1 VDVTVDD
8 AWSDAALARGA
19 VADIDLAAL
28 RHNVRVLRER
38 TATPLLA
45 VVKAD
50 AYGHGLVACARAAVA
65 EGAEW
70 LGVALPTEAVR
81 LREGGIDA
89 RVLTWLAVP
98 GSPFEECVHHDI
110 DVTVSARWALDAVVA
125 AARAVGRA
133 ARVQLKVDTGLSRNG
148 ATVDEWA
155 ALVAAARAAEAA
167 GDVEVTGIW
176 THFACADEPAHP
188 SVAAQL
194 AAFRG
199 ALDVAR
205 SAGLSPTVVHAANSA
220 AALAVP
226 DARFDLV
233 RVGIA
238 MYGLSPGQAVGT
250 ADELGLRPVMTLR
263 GRFAAV
269 KRVPAGS
276 GVSYGHTAVTERET
290 TLGLLPLGYAD
301 GVPRAGS
308 GRLTATVE
316 GVARPVLGRICMD
329 QVVVDLGDADVAVG
343 DEAVVFGAG
352 GPSADDVAASCGTI
366 GYEIVTRIGPRV
378 PRMHREVTT

>member
-1 VDVTVDD
+1 VDVTAGD

-65 EGAEW
+65 EGVEW

-81 LREGGIDA
+81 LREGGIDG
-89 RVLTWLAVP
+89 RVLTWLEVP

-110 DVTVSARWALDAVVA
+110 DITVSARWSLDAVVA
-125 AARAVGRA
+125 AARAAGRV
-133 ARVQLKVDTGLSRNG
+133 ARVQLKADTGLSRNG
-148 ATVDEWA
+148 ATVAEWP

-167 GDVEVTGIW
+167 GDVEVTGLW
-176 THFACADEPAHP
+176 THFACADEPDHP
-188 SVAAQL
+188 SVAGQL

-205 SAGLSPTVVHAANSA
+205 AAGLAPTVVHAANSA
-220 AALAVP
+220 AAIALP
-226 DARFDLV
+226 EARFDLV

-238 MYGLSPGQAVGT
+238 MYGLSPGPAIGT
-250 ADELGLRPVMTLR
+250 AAELGLRPVMTLR
-263 GRFAAV
+263 GRFASV
-269 KRVPAGS
+269 KQVPAGS
-276 GVSYGHTAVTERET
+276 GVSYGHTLVTERDT

-301 GVPRAGS
+301 GIPRAGS
-308 GRLTATVE
+308 GHLAAQVG
-316 GVARPVLGRICMD
+316 GVLHPIVGRVCMD
-329 QVVVDLGDADVAVG
+329 QVVVDLGDSEAAVG
-343 DEAVVFGAG
+343 DEAVIFGSG
-352 GPSADDVAASCGTI
+352 GPSADDVAVSCGTI

-378 PRMHREVTT
+378 PRVHREVTT